1 MMCRGGKQKLWF
13 SAVVIY
19 TVMFRDRRLTN
30 GPAGRGRGV
39 FRPSGLKLRGARGGG
54 HLSSGRVVKK
64 AQATRAVSPRKK
76 LESLKLKL
84 AAKGIQ
90 YDASSIQRQR
100 QKQLRKDENS
110 SADAEDGTL
119 YKQKMSVMPDP
130 ERKCTENEIEKI
142 QDVLIDALEPLE
154 DGCFPQFYGTYT
166 VKGMLVM
173 SCANEQTKRWLERI
187 VPQLEPWESGK
198 LCVKPKGEVSQGT
211 KVLLKTPKLFAKTDP
226 KKILQMLSTQN
237 KTLETNMWKNVSAK
251 SEDSGQTLV
260 YVIDNQSLEAIR
272 ALNNKVYLGLGNVE
286 LVILNDEE
294 DSKQASADTEIE
306 NEEDDKQTSADTEM
320 KDQEDDEQPSVDTEM
335 INEEENDEQTT
346 ADTEMKNV
354 EENDEQTTAD
364 TEMKNQEEDDK
375 QTSVGT
381 EIRNVDSADKQT
393 S

>member
-1 MMCRGGKQKLWF
+1 
-13 SAVVIY
+13 
-19 TVMFRDRRLTN
+19 MFRDRRLTN

-39 FRPSGLKLRGARGGG
+39 FRPSGLKPRGARGGG

-90 YDASSIQRQR
+90 YDASYMQRQR
-100 QKQLRKDENS
+100 QKQLRKDENL
-110 SADAEDGTL
+110 SADAEDVVL
-119 YKQKMSVMPDP
+119 YKQKMSVTPDP

-154 DGCFPQFYGTYT
+154 DGCFPQFYGTYI
-166 VKGMLVM
+166 VKGVLIM

-198 LCVKPKGEVSQGT
+198 LCAKPRGEVSQGT

-320 KDQEDDEQPSVDTEM
+320 KDQDDDDKQTSADTEMKDQEDDEQPSVDTEM
-335 INEEENDEQTT
+335 SNEEENDEQTT
-346 ADTEMKNV
+346 ADTEMKNH
-354 EENDEQTTAD
+354 
-364 TEMKNQEEDDK
+364 EEDDK